1 MIVLDTNIISEIMSR
16 TPSSNVVRWYS
27 SIGASQLATTVIT
40 VEEIEYGLGRLPE
53 GRRRDGLIAAW
64 SAVMEGFR
72 EQLLPLDVE
81 AARVVA
87 RIRAEA
93 ERKGR
98 PMSMAD
104 AQIAGIC
111 MSRGDSLA
119 TRNVQDF
126 DVVEGLE
133 IVNPFE

>member
-16 TPSSNVVRWYS
+16 TTSSNVVRWYS

-40 VEEIEYGLGRLPE
+40 IEEIEYGLGRLPE

-64 SAVMEGFR
+64 NAVMEGFR

-81 AARVVA
+81 AARAVA

-111 MSRGDSLA
+111 VSRGDSLA
-119 TRNVQDF
+119 TRNVKDF

-133 IVNPFE
+133 IINPFE